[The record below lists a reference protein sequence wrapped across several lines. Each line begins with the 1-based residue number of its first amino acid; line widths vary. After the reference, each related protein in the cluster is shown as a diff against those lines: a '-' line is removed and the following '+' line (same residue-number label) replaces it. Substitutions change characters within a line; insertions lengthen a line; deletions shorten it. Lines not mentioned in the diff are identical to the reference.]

1 MKNYNNVYRN
11 HIYNEIQKLIKK
23 GLTPEKAITKCS
35 ESLYCL
41 LFSLNMSSGIFEN
54 INSNAKRDKVL
65 EMMLVSI
72 LYIDL
77 IKFLN
82 AQIIDSDELSPIL
95 KSKYDLMINCESYEE
110 VLDIFKKNFNILHLA
125 VDCVYEME
133 EKSAF
138 MKIIYANILD
148 AETNNKILSI
158 FPNYQE
164 DIDKY
169 NFKIDKEY
177 VINKINQ
184 MYKSNVSFELV
195 LCDLMAF
202 IAWVKYGNSEL
213 YDELVKDMVN
223 DTKKFIDE
231 IDEKFDTSEF
241 GELLGNFLDKP
252 INATIDKFD
261 EDEAN
266 IRYGITAFICEET
279 DYRKQCFG
287 EQKKIW

>member
-287 EQKKIW
+287 EQKKI

>member
-213 YDELVKDMVN
+213 
-223 DTKKFIDE
+223 
-231 IDEKFDTSEF
+231 
-241 GELLGNFLDKP
+241 
-252 INATIDKFD
+252 
-261 EDEAN
+261 
-266 IRYGITAFICEET
+266 
-279 DYRKQCFG
+279 
-287 EQKKIW
+287 